1 MNLGLLYQEK
11 YGRLMQSGKSREA
24 RDAIVAVTRYMPSAN
39 AQVNLGIADYSLGD
53 KPAALA
59 AFRKGLQMD
68 PNVKERF
75 FPAGNGTAPAG
86 PGANRLRPILEDK
99 EFLRQL
105 FAEN

>member
-24 RDAIVAVTRYMPSAN
+24 RDAMVAVTHYMPSAN

-68 PNVKERF
+68 PNVKQRF
-75 FPAGNGTAPAG
+75 FPTGNGTAPAG

-99 EFLRQL
+99 EFLKQL